1 MTTGDADMRDEQ
13 TDLELAVSAD
23 PAQRAAAEA
32 LRLSFGILRLLL
44 LGLLIA
50 YAFSGLFSVGSN
62 EVALRLRFGDYVGP
76 AGEQVLE
83 RGTYLAAP
91 FPLEQVITIDT
102 RPQSLELEREFWYET
117 GLAERG
123 RTAAER
129 RRSRSGPL
137 DPTRDGSLLTA
148 DFNILHARWT
158 VTYRVADPVAYLTNL
173 GDPALAREL
182 VRCTIAQGIVHTVA
196 RLPAD
201 EMLRAAVNRDAAA
214 AIARERLAAMDTG
227 LTIDQ
232 LTLEEVSVPA
242 SVADS
247 FEAVISAET
256 ERSQR
261 IVAAEQEQARILGET
276 AGEASRLLLDRID
289 ACERAETAGLE
300 SEAAALEREIDAA
313 IDGLAIDGLPIGGE
327 VAKRI
332 NAAKT
337 HRSRVVEEVRA
348 DREAFVRLLPE
359 YERHPRLVQSTLQEA
374 SRAKIFTGDVETFY
388 TAPGRL
394 ELQIN
399 RDPAVLQQRQREQ
412 LRSRG
417 PERPER

>member
-1 MTTGDADMRDEQ
+1 
-13 TDLELAVSAD
+13 
-23 PAQRAAAEA
+23 
-32 LRLSFGILRLLL
+32 
-44 LGLLIA
+44 
-50 YAFSGLFSVGSN
+50 
-62 EVALRLRFGDYVGP
+62 
-76 AGEQVLE
+76 
-83 RGTYLAAP
+83 
-91 FPLEQVITIDT
+91 
-102 RPQSLELEREFWYET
+102 
-117 GLAERG
+117 
-123 RTAAER
+123 
-129 RRSRSGPL
+129 
-137 DPTRDGSLLTA
+137 
-148 DFNILHARWT
+148 
-158 VTYRVADPVAYLTNL
+158 
-173 GDPALAREL
+173 
-182 VRCTIAQGIVHTVA
+182 VA

-261 IVAAEQEQARILGET
+261 IVTAEQERARILGET
-276 AGEASRLLLDRID
+276 AGEANRLLLDRID